1 MSEENKE
8 LTPVQ
13 KVRKLEYVVLNSSPE
28 EIARVY
34 AEVGKVELSARAL
47 GIACRY
53 RGVECVK
60 ALVEGGASFDVIDT
74 DDYMVQTYG
83 IYGED
88 YMVMLLENFP
98 DKGID
103 VFVDTPKMYKSIRR
117 ANGTKLLPLPFEK
130 RAETVRYL
138 CEHKKEAAFI
148 PGELLYYA
156 ILSKDEQ
163 MTAELKKLGVQ
174 LTGYRRKLL
183 LTYDGMPDDLNIW
196 TSLLKWLSAAD
207 FVPVLTRLSE
217 ELGEKFHN
225 TQKIYK
231 AISDKLY
238 YPDNLRFYLKK
249 FDNPTPNITEIM
261 RSAIDNDFPEGLAF
275 AESVG
280 WLKQP
285 KKRDEMIQYAAE
297 RKSVECTAWLLD
309 FKNRTADLAAEQAK
323 AEKRLELELNA
334 SPDSVI
340 VLNTLWSYKKRKDGM
355 IIINGY
361 KGTQTEITVPA
372 KIGKN
377 PVTAIANE
385 AFSPFR
391 DVSPF
396 SKGVIAENGSFLKT
410 ITSVTL
416 SESITEIGERAFS
429 ECHSLR
435 SVNIPGGVTEIKNN
449 AFSRTAIE
457 EIVFPSGLKKI
468 GCNAFLECGALRE
481 LVIPDGVTSICSS
494 AFEGCEKL
502 ETVKL
507 PGSIA
512 KIGWGVFKG
521 CHSLRSVN
529 IPDGVSEIENSAF
542 FGTAIENI
550 VLPSSLRII
559 DSYAFSECNSLRS
572 LVIPEGVIFI
582 GHKAFASCE
591 KLETV
596 ELPRSFSDKQP
607 ENITYALGEI
617 FSPDDKVT
625 VIVPPGS
632 FAEEYCKK
640 YNLHYKLKGD
650 Q

>member
-1 MSEENKE
+1 MPIKNKE

-13 KVRKLEYVVLNSSPE
+13 KVRKLEYAVLNSSPD

-34 AEVGKVELSARAL
+34 SEVGKVELSARAL

-60 ALVEGGASFDVIDT
+60 ALVEGGASFSVIT

-88 YMVMLLENFP
+88 YPVMLLENFP

-103 VFVDTPKMYKSIRR
+103 VFVDSPKIYKSIRR

-138 CEHKKEAAFI
+138 CEHREETAFKS
-148 PGELLYYA
+148 GDLLYYA

-163 MTAELKKLGVQ
+163 MTAELKNLGVQ
-174 LTGYRRKLL
+174 LTGYRRKV
-183 LTYDGMPDDLNIW
+183 LTDTGISDDHRIW

-217 ELGEKFHN
+217 EVGEKFHN
-225 TQKIYK
+225 TKEIYK
-231 AISDKLY
+231 AVSNKLY

-261 RSAIDNDFPEGLAF
+261 RSAIDNDFPEGLVF

-309 FKNRTADLAAEQAK
+309 FKNRTADLSTEQAK
-323 AEKRLELELNA
+323 EEKRLELVLNA
-334 SPDSVI
+334 SPDSAI
-340 VLNTLWSYKKRKDGM
+340 ILNTLWSYKKRKDGT

-361 KGTQTEITVPA
+361 KGTQTEITIPA

-377 PVTAIANE
+377 PVTAIADE

-391 DVSPF
+391 NVSPF
-396 SKGVIAENGSFLKT
+396 SSGVIAENGPFLKT

-416 SESITEIGERAFS
+416 PESITEIGERAFS
-429 ECHSLR
+429 KCHALR
-435 SVNIPGGVTEIKNN
+435 SVNIPSGVTEIKNN
-449 AFSRTAIE
+449 SFSGTAIE

-468 GCNAFLECGALRE
+468 GCNAFLECNELRN
-481 LVIPDGVTSICSS
+481 LVIPDSVTSICSD

-502 ETVKL
+502 ESVKL

-529 IPDGVSEIENSAF
+529 IPDGVSEIEQSAF
-542 FGTAIENI
+542 SGTAVENI
-550 VLPSSLRII
+550 VLPGSLRII
-559 DSYAFSECNSLRS
+559 GWYAFSECNSLRS

-582 GHKAFASCE
+582 GHEAFASCE

-596 ELPRSFSDKQP
+596 ELPRSFSDKKP

-617 FSPDDKVT
+617 FLPDDKVT
-625 VIVPPGS
+625 VIVPRGS

-650 Q
+650 K